1 MADIVYLARGG
12 GMPNVD
18 NGDRWLIIEAD
29 DGEFY
34 GTGGSWKPTG
44 EWVGYGS
51 LAEDDV
57 SLEAALA
64 AAKKWAAKY
73 DVPTVWVQLSP

>member
-1 MADIVYLARGG
+1 MADIVYLAPGES
-12 GMPNVD
+12 MPNLD
-18 NGDRWLIIEAD
+18 DGDRWLVIEAD
-29 DGEFY
+29 NGKFY
-34 GTGGSWKPTG
+34 GSGGSWKPTG
-44 EWVGYGS
+44 EGVGYGS

-57 SLEAALA
+57 LLEAALA

>member
-1 MADIVYLARGG
+1 MVDIVYLAPGE

-18 NGDRWLIIEAD
+18 DGDRWLIIKAG

-64 AAKKWAAKY
+64 AAKKWAVKY